1 MTLKAPTGEVL
12 GGDLEEGV
20 CGGVEQ
26 HLLEEELFLQP
37 MVIAGLSQMVL
48 SLNAG
53 SELRC
58 AVSLLKRTQK
68 YQFST

>member
-1 MTLKAPTGEVL
+1 M
-12 GGDLEEGV
+12 

-26 HLLEEELFLQP
+26 HPLEDLFLQP
-37 MVIAGLSQMVL
+37 MVIAGLSQMVP